1 MKTAMEL
8 TGNKG
13 YGYVFETAGQVPTM
27 HMAFELAANKAHVLP
42 FIGTP
47 HVDLSFTPPSGKT

>member
-27 HMAFELAANKAHVLP
+27 HMALSWLQIRLMYALSVL
-42 FIGTP
+42 
-47 HVDLSFTPPSGKT
+47 LM